1 MENGSAVHSV
11 AADDTIQSTM
21 CCDQPCVKADDFK
34 TDCSCFIK
42 QWHGLAE
49 STCGAKRS
57 GKINAYRVF
66 CIC

>member
-1 MENGSAVHSV
+1 MENGSAVNSV

-21 CCDQPCVKADDFK
+21 CCDQPCVN
-34 TDCSCFIK
+34 CSCCIK
-42 QWHGLAE
+42 QWHGSVE

-66 CIC
+66 CICWFV